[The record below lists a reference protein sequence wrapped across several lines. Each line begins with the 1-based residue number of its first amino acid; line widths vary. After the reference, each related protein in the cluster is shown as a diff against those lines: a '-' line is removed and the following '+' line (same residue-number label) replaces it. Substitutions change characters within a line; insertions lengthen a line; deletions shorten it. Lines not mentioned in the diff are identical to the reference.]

1 MMAHTTAL
9 ITQPATTPATLEE
22 ESSSSSDGTAV
33 AVTDVDEEIAILV
46 DNSVVDLVIELV
58 VLVSTVAV
66 ADTDEELAILLDNS
80 VVDMVIELVVLADKS
95 IVIIGDISEELIV
108 LVDDSIVVVVEIDR
122 AIEELA
128 VLVDN
133 STVPVLGITE
143 DNVTVIGKINTVGM
157 ISSYIMQYKLSITI

>member
-9 ITQPATTPATLEE
+9 TTQPATTPVTLEE

-46 DNSVVDLVIELV
+46 DN
-58 VLVSTVAV
+58 
-66 ADTDEELAILLDNS
+66 
-80 VVDMVIELVVLADKS
+80 
-95 IVIIGDISEELIV
+95 
-108 LVDDSIVVVVEIDR
+108 SIVVVVEIDR

-143 DNVTVIGKINTVGM
+143 DNVTAIGKINTVGM
-157 ISSYIMQYKLSITI
+157 ISSYIMQYKLSITIK